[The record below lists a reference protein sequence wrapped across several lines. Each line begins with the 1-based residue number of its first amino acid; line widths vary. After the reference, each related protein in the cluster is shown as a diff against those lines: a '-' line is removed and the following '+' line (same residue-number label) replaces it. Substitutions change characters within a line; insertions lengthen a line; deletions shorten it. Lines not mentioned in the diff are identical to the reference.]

1 MASDSMATKKPK
13 LDAATLTVVKQVLAL
28 PPKPHDQMK
37 VGRAPKKKGAAK
49 GRAASS
55 KP

>member
-1 MASDSMATKKPK
+1 MASASVAKKPQ

-37 VGRAPKKKGAAK
+37 VGRKAKKKGAAK
-49 GRAASS
+49 GRASSS